1 MPHLPDFE
9 AWAIFA
15 KVAEKGSF
23 SAAANELGLS
33 KTTVSKVI
41 TRLEE
46 RMHTTLIHRTT
57 RHLSLTETG
66 RLSLSRASR
75 IMQDGA
81 AIEEDIVEEASVP
94 RGALKLAVTVAFGVQ
109 VLGPILPEFLT
120 QNPEVSIDLHLTDD
134 RIDVIRDG
142 FDLAIRIGAI
152 ADSTLLISRLF
163 SFRVPLV
170 ASPEYWARMGVPQH
184 PRDLERHQALIYS
197 HIANAAEWP
206 LTHVSGEQYTAR
218 VKGRISINN
227 GVVAVPALVA
237 GLGLTLQPEA
247 YVWKELQD
255 GSLKEE
261 LSDWSHPTTPVYMLT
276 PPRRVRPARVRA
288 FMEYLRYG
296 VRHAPWSHGIQT

>member
-15 KVAEKGSF
+15 KVAERGSF
-23 SAAANELGLS
+23 SAAATELGLS

-46 RMHTTLIHRTT
+46 RMRTTLIHRTT

-66 RLSLSRASR
+66 RMSLTRATR

-81 AIEEDIVEEASVP
+81 AIEEDITEEAAAP
-94 RGALKLAVTVAFGVQ
+94 RGALKLAVTVAFGVK
-109 VLGPILPEFLT
+109 VLGPILPNFLKL
-120 QNPEVSIDLHLTDD
+120 NPEVSIDLHLTDD
-134 RIDVIRDG
+134 RIDMLRDG
-142 FDLAIRIGAI
+142 FDLAIRIGAVSE
-152 ADSTLLISRLF
+152 ASLLISRLF

-170 ASPEYWARMGVPQH
+170 ASPAYFSQHGRPEH
-184 PRDLERHQALIYS
+184 PRDLEHHEALVYS

-206 LTHVSGEQYTAR
+206 LTHASGERYTAR
-218 VKGRISINN
+218 VKGRILINN
-227 GVVAVPALVA
+227 GVAAVPALVA

-247 YVWKELQD
+247 YIWQELQD
-255 GSLKEE
+255 GRLEE
-261 LSDWSHPTTPVYMLT
+261 ALTEWSHPATPVYMLT

-288 FMEYLRYG
+288 FMEHLRQEI
-296 VRHAPWSHGIQT
+296 RKAPWGHGIQI